1 MNASTKIK
9 IRDWFIITRI
19 RILNFIKEHKYASA
33 FIGVLLLSMVV
44 ALIVRAA
51 DDEYIK
57 DISVSTTGSG
67 RGISAKTE
75 ADDGQNK
82 VAPNFSAITYTIS
95 YFLGEGSDECKAE
108 SNSSN
113 IVDQVTIEATIP
125 ANSNL
130 TWNTADE
137 TTFSSVTDV
146 EIDGN
151 KYKKLT
157 VLIPE
162 VNACSA
168 HTQSFSLSV
177 SNADKNTSIKP
188 KIVIKGGSNGKETEI
203 SSESIPEIKTTYD
216 DNKVF
221 QLTPKVVAGVAKK
234 ISATQRDARFG
245 LLLGIESSSDKL
257 ELKNSKI
264 STSVDAFLLA
274 TQGANNDALTIYNEN
289 TTLFNNNKMNGNY
302 FGVTDSSKHLFATS
316 VLPDLRDMSG
326 SILGISKINSS
337 DAVYGRSDAT
347 ISAPVL
353 TFTGDN
359 NVILEKYPDSS
370 NITYRDA
377 NLDDARVTSSS
388 GQSKISEIIY
398 KEGNIL
404 NSKDITLKDLGSYEI
419 HYKTEENNNSTEMIK
434 KVKIVEPQNKD
445 YSLIGPKTIYVAKKS
460 SYTEK
465 GLYSASSNKEAI
477 KGTDYTVKYM
487 DTTNNAEVSIDKMTD
502 PSISYEAVYS
512 IINKVTDEN
521 TTIKRTIKVVDSL
534 PSISSKKVITTTSN
548 IYAGETNNNHNIN
561 VDSKEI
567 ECNKENNCTYKLGTD
582 GKVETYT
589 ISTNTYITNI
599 IKNLNIVPIQYKL
612 SINNISPYFEITNK
626 IDSNFFVIGSY
637 YVTAKSTR
645 AESSDVNVKLRAK
658 IKDKESEATITN
670 KEYDS
675 GIEKTLL
682 TNDIYVD
689 ELNED
694 VKVDSSS
701 KKGLTGNYY
710 TAAMGEEITLS
721 SNFEYSYDADDTLK
735 ELTMTIPVDK
745 NLIPTAYNDNI
756 TGKSSYF
763 YYDITYEGQ
772 KTNEAPKY
780 EIKYYSN
787 GSEINPSLFDSEDI
801 ENSTI
806 IDNIVIKLKYNE
818 DTKFEIKPGTNILIK
833 TKYKV
838 RSYKAESE
846 ESKNLNDSKFSL
858 NPSFSWV
865 GSDGKAYT
873 KKSESDTPNV
883 YITPYKIRAD
893 VGIGFDDNYNRSKD
907 ITLDASKNRIYT
919 VYTPIS
925 VTAPTM
931 NINSS
936 YFGYSRIKSIPVIF
950 ELPEGINYVYN
961 SKYENEPS
969 VSYNDNKTVLTY
981 YYYNVEPN
989 SWIEPIYF
997 DFNVDVTTTSGDLT
1011 IKTYVGNLSATDF
1024 SINNDQS
1031 SIDKYKTITNKIH
1044 INNEEKVSYG
1054 QYIYSNGKYV
1064 SNISKNESFELST
1077 KIHNNTNT
1085 DILNATVYTVL
1096 PYQDTDQASSF
1107 NGTLELENLPDN
1119 SLCTSDKGSKV
1130 TNGTLTSEIKWQSC
1144 LNFKNSSGR
1153 YSKVSAYKTPYGT
1166 LNANGNL
1173 ETNVKVY
1180 TIDNKPGDKY
1190 VIKSFLTYSG
1200 SDYISFK
1207 NALLEVVDKEI
1218 TGVVWEDFNFDGIM
1232 DKDESKISTVSL
1244 KLYNSSD
1251 ELLQTTTPDDKGKY
1265 VFTGLS
1271 EGSYYVVAEFNTDKY
1286 GLTNSPSDNFYDKS
1300 RLSVFKAEKVNNDS
1314 SKLLISKTETNEE
1327 DKKENIEEN
1336 EVATIVKTDSLLV
1349 EKETRSIR
1357 NINLGLSLKKKFK
1370 VKMNK
1375 YITRAEVTNALGIIT
1390 RYDYGNTKL
1399 AKLDVKNINNLKIK
1413 VIYTIELQNVKY
1425 YPGYITKVTETIPD
1439 GMNFNPDYDENK
1451 GWELGED
1458 GNLYNRTLENDLI
1471 RENEKRYLTIAF
1483 DITRKEAGSFINYA
1497 SADDIKILG
1506 GEEDEN

>member
-1 MNASTKIK
+1 MNVATKTKIK
-9 IRDWFIITRI
+9 DWFIITRI
-19 RILNFIKEHKYASA
+19 RILNFIKEHKYVSA
-33 FIGVLLLSMVV
+33 FIGVLLLSIVV

-51 DDEYIK
+51 DGDYIK

-67 RGISAKTE
+67 RGISVKTE

-82 VAPNFSAITYTIS
+82 MAPNFSAITYTIS

-108 SNSSN
+108 SDSSN
-113 IVDQVTIEATIP
+113 IVDQVTIESTIP

-216 DNKVF
+216 DNKVY

-234 ISATQRDARFG
+234 ISAAQRDARFG

-264 STSVDAFLLA
+264 STSVDVFLLA

-326 SILGISKINSS
+326 NILGISKINSS
-337 DAVYGRSDAT
+337 DAVYGRSDTT

-388 GQSKISEIIY
+388 GQSNISEIIY
-398 KEGNIL
+398 KEGNVL

-419 HYKTEENNNSTEMIK
+419 HYKTTENNNSTEMIK
-434 KVKIVEPQNKD
+434 KIKIIEPQNKD
-445 YSLIGPKTIYVAKKS
+445 YSLIGPKTIYMVKGNN
-460 SYTEK
+460 YIEK
-465 GLYSASSNKEAI
+465 GLYSVSLNKEAT

-487 DTTNNAEVSIDKMTD
+487 DTTNNVEVSIDKITD

-512 IINKVTDEN
+512 IINKVNDEN

-534 PSISSKKVITTTSN
+534 PSISSKKVMTSTSN
-548 IYAGETNNNHNIN
+548 IYAGETNNNHKIN

-567 ECNKENNCTYKLGTD
+567 ECNKENNCTYKLETD
-582 GKVETYT
+582 GKTETYT
-589 ISTNTYITNI
+589 ISTNAYIINVK
-599 IKNLNIVPIQYKL
+599 KNLNIVPIQYKL
-612 SINNISPYFEITNK
+612 AINNISPYFEITNK
-626 IDSNFFVIGSY
+626 MDSNFFAIGSY

-645 AESSDVNVKLRAK
+645 TDSSDVNVKLRAK

-682 TNDIYVD
+682 TNYIYVD

-721 SNFEYSYDADDTLK
+721 SNFEYSYDADDTLN

-745 NLIPTAYNDNI
+745 NLIPTTYNSNI
-756 TGKSSYF
+756 TEKSSYF
-763 YYDITYEGQ
+763 YYEATYEGQ
-772 KTNEAPKY
+772 KITGTPDY
-780 EIKYYSN
+780 EIEYYSN
-787 GSEINPSLFDSEDI
+787 GTKIKPESFNSEDM
-801 ENSTI
+801 ENASI
-806 IDNIVIKLKYNE
+806 IDNVVIKLKSNSAN
-818 DTKFEIKPGTNILIK
+818 KFEMKPGTSILIK

-838 RSYKAESE
+838 RSYKAGSE
-846 ESKNLNDSKFSL
+846 EAQNLNDLKFSL
-858 NPSFSWV
+858 NPSFNWI
-865 GSDGKAYT
+865 GSDGKTYT
-873 KKSESDTPNV
+873 KKAESDTPNV

-907 ITLDASKNRIYT
+907 ITLDASKNQIYT
-919 VYTPIS
+919 VYTPVS
-925 VTAPTM
+925 VTAPIM

-989 SWIEPIYF
+989 SWMEPIYF
-997 DFNVDVTTTSGDLT
+997 DFNVDVTANSGNLA
-1011 IKTYVGNLSATDF
+1011 IKTYIGDLSTTDF

-1031 SIDKYKTITNKIH
+1031 SIDKYKTIINNIH

-1077 KIHNNTNT
+1077 KIHNNTNS
-1085 DILNATVYTVL
+1085 DVSNATVYTVL
-1096 PYQDTDQASSF
+1096 PYQDIEKASLF
-1107 NGTLELENLPDN
+1107 NGTFELENLPDN

-1130 TNGTLTSEIKWQSC
+1130 TNGTLVSEIKWQSC
-1144 LNFKNSSGR
+1144 SDFRNSSGR
-1153 YSKVSAYKTPYGT
+1153 YSGVSAYKTSYGT
-1166 LNANGNL
+1166 LSANSNL
-1173 ETNVKVY
+1173 ETKVKVH

-1232 DKDESKISTVSL
+1232 DSDESKISTVSL

-1300 RLSVFKAEKVNNDS
+1300 RLSVFKAQEVVNTNLKSSDSGEEENDG
-1314 SKLLISKTETNEE
+1314 KDKDNEE
-1327 DKKENIEEN
+1327 KI
-1336 EVATIVKTDSLLV
+1336 ATIVKTDLLSV
-1349 EKETRSIR
+1349 EKETRTIR
-1357 NINLGLSLKKKFK
+1357 NTNLGLSLKRKFK
-1370 VKMNK
+1370 VNINK

-1390 RYDYGNTKL
+1390 KYDYGNTKL
-1399 AKLDVKNINNLKIK
+1399 AKLDVKNINNLHIK

-1425 YPGYITKVTETIPD
+1425 YPGYITKVTEVIPD
-1439 GMNFNPDYDENK
+1439 GMSFNPEYAENK

-1471 RENEKRYLTIAF
+1471 RENEKKYLTVAF

-1497 SADDIKILG
+1497 SADDVKILG
-1506 GEEDEN
+1506 GEEDED

>member
-1 MNASTKIK
+1 MNVSTKTKIK
-9 IRDWFIITRI
+9 DWFIITRI
-19 RILNFIKEHKYASA
+19 RILNFIKEHKYVSA

-51 DDEYIK
+51 DDDYIK

-67 RGISAKTE
+67 RGISVKTE

-82 VAPNFSAITYTIS
+82 MAPNFSAITYTIS

-113 IVDQVTIEATIP
+113 IVDQVTIESTIP

-216 DNKVF
+216 DNKVY
-221 QLTPKVVAGVAKK
+221 QLTPKVVAGAAKK
-234 ISATQRDARFG
+234 ISAAQRDARFG

-302 FGVTDSSKHLFATS
+302 FGVTDSSKHLFATT

-326 SILGISKINSS
+326 NISEISKINSS
-337 DAVYGRSDAT
+337 DAIYGRSDT
-347 ISAPVL
+347 MITAPVL
-353 TFTGDN
+353 TLTGNN

-388 GQSKISEIIY
+388 GQSNISEIVY
-398 KEGNIL
+398 KDGKASND
-404 NSKDITLKDLGSYEI
+404 KDIVLKDLGSYEI
-419 HYKTEENNNSTEMIK
+419 HYKTTENNNSTEMIK

-445 YSLIGPKTIYVAKKS
+445 YSLIGPKTIYVVKGNN
-460 SYTEK
+460 YTEK
-465 GLYSASSNKEAI
+465 GLYSASSNKKAI

-487 DTTNNAEVSIDKMTD
+487 DTTNNDEVSIDKMTD

-548 IYAGETNNNHNIN
+548 IYAGETNNNHKIN

-567 ECNKENNCTYKLGTD
+567 ECNKENNCTYKLETD
-582 GKVETYT
+582 GKTETYT
-589 ISTNTYITNI
+589 ISTNAYIINVK
-599 IKNLNIVPIQYKL
+599 KNLNIVPIQYKL

-626 IDSNFFVIGSY
+626 IDSNFFAIGSY

-645 AESSDVNVKLRAK
+645 TDSSDVNVKLRAK
-658 IKDKESEATITN
+658 INDKESEATITN

-675 GIEKTLL
+675 GVEKTLL
-682 TNDIYVD
+682 TNDLYVD

-694 VKVDSSS
+694 IKVDSSS

-745 NLIPTAYNDNI
+745 NLIPIAYNSNI
-756 TGKSSYF
+756 TEKSSYF
-763 YYDITYEGQ
+763 YYEATYEGQ
-772 KTNEAPKY
+772 KIDGIPDY
-780 EIKYYSN
+780 EIEYYSN
-787 GSEINPSLFDSEDI
+787 GKKINPGSFNSEDI

-806 IDNIVIKLKYNE
+806 IDNIVIKLKSNTE
-818 DTKFEIKPGTNILIK
+818 NKFEMKPGTVILVK

-838 RSYKAESE
+838 RSYKAESKE
-846 ESKNLNDSKFSL
+846 AKNLNDLKFSL
-858 NPSFSWV
+858 NPSFNWI
-865 GSDGKAYT
+865 GSDGKTYT
-873 KKSESDTPNV
+873 KKAESDTPSV

-893 VGIGFDDNYNRSKD
+893 VGIGFDDNYNRSKN
-907 ITLDASKNRIYT
+907 ITLDASKNQIYT
-919 VYTPIS
+919 AYTPIS

-950 ELPEGINYVYN
+950 ELPEGVNYVYN

-969 VSYNDNKTVLTY
+969 VSYSDNKTVLTY

-989 SWIEPIYF
+989 SWMEPIYF
-997 DFNVDVTTTSGDLT
+997 DFNVDVTTNSGNLE
-1011 IKTYVGNLSATDF
+1011 IKTYVGNLSTTDF

-1031 SIDKYKTITNKIH
+1031 SIDKYKTITNNIH

-1064 SNISKNESFELST
+1064 SNISKNDSFELST
-1077 KIHNNTNT
+1077 KIHNNTNF
-1085 DILNATVYTVL
+1085 DISNATVYTVL
-1096 PYQDTDQASSF
+1096 PYQDTEQTSLF
-1107 NGTLELENLPDN
+1107 NGTFELENLPDN
-1119 SLCTSDKGSKV
+1119 SLCTSDTGSKV
-1130 TNGTLTSEIKWQSC
+1130 TNGTLISEIKWQPCSD
-1144 LNFKNSSGR
+1144 FKNSSGK
-1153 YSKVSAYKTPYGT
+1153 YSGVSAYKTQYGT

-1173 ETNVKVY
+1173 ETKVKVN
-1180 TIDNKPGDKY
+1180 TIGNKPGDKY
-1190 VIKSFLTYSG
+1190 IIKSFLTYSS

-1207 NALLEVVDKEI
+1207 NASLEVVDKEI
-1218 TGVVWEDFNFDGIM
+1218 TGIVWEDFNFDGIM
-1232 DKDESKISTVSL
+1232 DSDESKISAVSL
-1244 KLYNSSD
+1244 NLYNSSD

-1286 GLTNSPSDNFYDKS
+1286 GLTNSPLDNFYDKS
-1300 RLSVFKAEKVNNDS
+1300 RLSVFKAQEVVNPNLKSSDSGEEENDG
-1314 SKLLISKTETNEE
+1314 KDKDNEE
-1327 DKKENIEEN
+1327 KI
-1336 EVATIVKTDSLLV
+1336 ATIVKTDLLSV
-1349 EKETRSIR
+1349 EKETRTIR
-1357 NINLGLSLKKKFK
+1357 NINLGLSLKRKFK
-1370 VKMNK
+1370 VNINK

-1390 RYDYGNTKL
+1390 KYDYGNTKL
-1399 AKLDVKNINNLKIK
+1399 AKLDVKNINNLHIK

-1425 YPGYITKVTETIPD
+1425 YPGYITKVTEEIPD
-1439 GMNFNPDYDENK
+1439 GMSFNPEYSENK

-1471 RENEKRYLTIAF
+1471 RENEKKYLTVAF

-1506 GEEDEN
+1506 GEEDED